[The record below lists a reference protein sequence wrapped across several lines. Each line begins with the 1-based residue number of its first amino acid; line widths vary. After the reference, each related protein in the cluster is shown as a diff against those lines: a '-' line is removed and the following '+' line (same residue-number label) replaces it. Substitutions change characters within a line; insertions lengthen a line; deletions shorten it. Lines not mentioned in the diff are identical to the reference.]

1 MTGMERPADAL
12 ESLARKLE
20 NIQAITDEAFAHM
33 GVEEFLDT
41 LLDRVRDILGV
52 DTAAV
57 LLLDRRARLLEAAA
71 AKGLEEEVTQGVRVP
86 VGQGFAGR
94 VAAERIPVY
103 IPDVPHANVYNPLLV
118 QRGLHSLLGVP
129 LIGGGRLVGV
139 MHVGTLAPRRFTA
152 DETEFLQL
160 AAARV
165 ALAVQSLT
173 SRAERAGALELQRS
187 LIPSGLPEIPG
198 LELAARYRPGK
209 ESVGGDWYDVFDL
222 PSGEIGIVMGDV
234 AGHGLGAA
242 VVMGRMRSA
251 LRSYALETTDPA
263 EALGKLNRKMMHFE
277 PDATATVLYAV
288 CDPAL
293 DRVRLSSAGH
303 PPPVLALPGRP
314 AEAVDMKFDL
324 LIGLDET
331 TARHT
336 TVVELPPGA
345 LLCFYTDG
353 LIERRDDSVDS
364 GIARL
369 CGAVRAGPPEQVG
382 AAVMAALIGRERAED
397 DVALLLM
404 RRTPDGPAAAEPLP

>member
-1 MTGMERPADAL
+1 MERPADAL

-103 IPDVPHANVYNPLLV
+103 IPDVPHATVYNPLLV

-222 PSGEIGIVMGDV
+222 PAGEIGIVMGDV

-369 CGAVRAGPPEQVG
+369 CGAVRADPPEQVA
-382 AAVMAALIGRERAED
+382 AAVMGALIGRERAED
-397 DVALLLM
+397 DVALLLL
-404 RRTPDGPAAAEPLP
+404 RRALDGPAAAEPLP